1 MQVLGDLTED
11 NFDRLMGAMTEWI
24 APEEGCAYCHGDG
37 DVETYG
43 EDALYTKVVARR
55 MIQMTQNIN
64 ENWSGHVNANKEVG
78 VTCFTCHRGQH
89 VPSEIWF
96 NIVPVNEAS
105 AGWSANQNRATVLS
119 QSTSL
124 PSDALEKYLLGYE
137 TIGVHDYESRVA
149 NEPGDPLIQNAER
162 TYSLMNYFSN
172 SLGRN
177 CVLCHNTRAFYD
189 AEQVTPQWGTA
200 SLGIG
205 MVQEMN
211 NDYLVPL
218 QDVYL
223 TFIDTAG
230 AYPGVEGEERSQSE
244 AIAQNLAVMSKLRT
258 PIIVVVTGE
267 GGSGGALAIGVG
279 DHVAIFEHAIYSVA
293 SPEACASIVWRSS
306 ENAPDAA
313 EAMKV
318 SAQELIKIGIVDE
331 IIPEPSGGAHRDYE
345 EMAMS
350 LKKSITDALS
360 RLDQQTIEEM
370 LESRYQRL
378 LRIGS

>member
-1 MQVLGDLTED
+1 MSNQFLEFEKPLADILEKIEALREASKRDNSLLKEIQSLEDEELKLRIKIFSKLSIWQKVQVARHPQRPHISDFIPRLFSD
-11 NFDRLMGAMTEWI
+11 FDEL
-24 APEEGCAYCHGDG
+24 HGDRQFADDASIIG
-37 DVETYG
+37 GLATFENIPVMIVGHEKGRETS
-43 EDALYTKVVARR
+43 EKVKRNFGMA
-55 MIQMTQNIN
+55 QP
-64 ENWSGHVNANKEVG
+64 E
-78 VTCFTCHRGQH
+78 
-89 VPSEIWF
+89 
-96 NIVPVNEAS
+96 
-105 AGWSANQNRATVLS
+105 
-119 QSTSL
+119 
-124 PSDALEKYLLGYE
+124 GY
-137 TIGVHDYESRVA
+137 RKA
-149 NEPGDPLIQNAER
+149 KRLFQLAER
-162 TYSLMNYFSN
+162 FSIP
-172 SLGRN
+172 
-177 CVLCHNTRAFYD
+177 V
-189 AEQVTPQWGTA
+189 
-200 SLGIG
+200 I
-205 MVQEMN
+205 
-211 NDYLVPL
+211 
-218 QDVYL
+218 

-230 AYPGVEGEERSQSE
+230 AYPGVEGEERGQSE

-306 ENAPDAA
+306 KNAPDAA

-345 EMAMS
+345 EMTTS